1 VNAGLIQ
8 SLKGERRLD
17 EAIALLGGLGV
28 QVTNASDRRFNVS
41 IGTPGIAAPAVVDLN
56 RMERGV
62 LITLYN
68 IENSMVKAIKGLF
81 ALLHSGSRMDPDA
94 FGVKLGEFGR
104 ALLPFD
110 DFDQTTNTRGSSQ
123 LQFGPLALTRALCP
137 TGSLHDQIVK
147 QWGNIRSFVIRD
159 GHLFLALMADGG
171 IYEFEPAVPR

>member
-62 LITLYN
+62 LVTLYN

-94 FGVKLGEFGR
+94 FENKLAEFGR
-104 ALLPFD
+104 ALQLFD
-110 DFDQTTNTRGSSQ
+110 DFDQTTGTHGIGVNSIFAVFDALVR
-123 LQFGPLALTRALCP
+123 LAASGKPANLAVLRLTSDA
-137 TGSLHDQIVK
+137 GGKSVEK
-147 QWGNIRSFVIRD
+147 
-159 GHLFLALMADGG
+159 LFMTDEA
-171 IYEFEPAVPR
+171 AVG